1 MRSHLKRESMNWNVH
16 QSVNAN
22 SYDIALSHKIRGSV
36 HGWEVLNPTSFV
48 MLCCAVMET
57 DLRKR
62 GKFEG
67 CDEDHM
73 RFGNIE
79 GREGKPCRMINF
91 RSRSCYTL
99 DLAPH
104 RDDTRS
110 MRFCAY
116 YYVVT
121 RSQPVGD
128 EKRRYPRIWETKK
141 KKKQKLEM
149 RDVQFRV
156 LQLANPLENA
166 YVKK

>member
-1 MRSHLKRESMNWNVH
+1 
-16 QSVNAN
+16 
-22 SYDIALSHKIRGSV
+22 
-36 HGWEVLNPTSFV
+36 

-57 DLRKR
+57 DLYGR

-79 GREGKPCRMINF
+79 GREGEPCRMINF

-121 RSQPVGD
+121 RSQPVGG
-128 EKRRYPRIWETKK
+128 EKRRYLKIRETKK
-141 KKKQKLEM
+141 KAEAGNAWCVLSRSPVRKSSGERLCQKVEETWLSGDILLEQQRSPFIKQTGYRRAAALQSALKCYISGAPFD
-149 RDVQFRV
+149 RDSG
-156 LQLANPLENA
+156 
-166 YVKK
+166 